1 MASQLLEPSFGV
13 GTSHTAVPES
23 ASMYV
28 FLDSKI
34 ELLAELKNTTAAR
47 EEVELCPREQE
58 GSIDGTSP
66 QFLVAFSHDGIL
78 QRMASLSFLDG
89 AFDEESLEEDDTQM
103 EGSVKE
109 KTWDPEETEEPED
122 ESQYSDDTWLEEAVE
137 EKTWEPEET
146 EESEDES
153 QDSYDTLLEGAVEE
167 NTWEPEITEEL
178 EDKSKDMEGKWLEEP
193 QKEGTWELEG
203 TETETESEEERM
215 NENFSVTLRIWST
228 RANLVFYDSTGWIF
242 TKAYSLQWLSIKA
255 MESLVREM
263 KESRHILNFDASTIH
278 NQQSIGRCQFEGL
291 VVSSCAIETFI
302 ETQISPS
309 FIDFEL
315 EKCLVNICREVTI
328 LSSLRNEYIV
338 KFSQAWVESNIDV
351 EYKEA
356 SEDGSIIGDFGQS
369 CFRPNDCPTFTATP
383 NLGTLGY
390 EAPELE
396 AGKNISEKV
405 DIFPLGIMYFSLF
418 ISYATLV
425 QRHNEYI
432 QFKNDTSRKNWECL
446 SWQGDSSFCMELTA
460 EDPLKRPCAA
470 DILESLH
477 KRTRL
482 SQKCEKSTK
491 NDVKMIE
498 NEGCETQ
505 SEEELR
511 QTCHHRGHLGLRSTE
526 EIWKQVAAFRRLGVL
541 TMVVCRSWNPGRR
554 PWVLR
559 LHGWLYGER
568 CCSGGVSSWLC
579 GQQGEAVGSLSRSVI
594 SHYISNKVRQG
605 KLPRQPGNDSR
616 QDDTGNAHFILLVS
630 GKRGQQATAP
640 NVWRASSVHQT
651 LHDTCR
657 LCRRASGVTAA
668 WELIHH
674 SAYHVVASSTL
685 ASGGPGV
692 LLSFAR
698 IPVVSFLG
706 PCNLVAGATLH
717 DPIELYNSMIE
728 KDTTKEANRAY
739 MAARE
744 ESDDAVKVALKE
756 DVPLALIEKV
766 DAMFQ
771 KYEKDIDGVDA
782 QTGNHL
788 QLSWDHDGKVTPKEA
803 AAAKGCIEKGGIQE
817 LISELSK
824 DKGPCK
830 DFPLLFMIL
839 HGQLFS
845 FFSDYFLM
853 PTEGTISL

>member
-1 MASQLLEPSFGV
+1 MASPLLEPSFGV

-291 VVSSCAIETFI
+291 VVITGKGATCNVWLCSYFYDKNHYALKMIRLDNDV
-302 ETQISPS
+302 QIQTEP
-309 FIDFEL
+309 
-315 EKCLVNICREVTI
+315 REVTI

-356 SEDGSIIGDFGQS
+356 SEDGSIVSGDESTESERCTYLLIQMEYCPGSLQDYLSPPHEFDAPKSFQYFKEITEGLKYIHKQGVIHRDMKPGNVFLGLDGVAKVGDFGRS

-446 SWQGDSSFCMELTA
+446 SWQGNSSFCMELTA

-526 EIWKQVAAFRRLGVL
+526 EIWKQSV
-541 TMVVCRSWNPGRR
+541 SK
-554 PWVLR
+554 
-559 LHGWLYGER
+559 ER
-568 CCSGGVSSWLC
+568 QEFL
-579 GQQGEAVGSLSRSVI
+579 SLV
-594 SHYISNKVRQG
+594 
-605 KLPRQPGNDSR
+605 
-616 QDDTGNAHFILLVS
+616 
-630 GKRGQQATAP
+630 P
-640 NVWRASSVHQT
+640 N
-651 LHDTCR
+651 
-657 LCRRASGVTAA
+657 
-668 WELIHH
+668 E
-674 SAYHVVASSTL
+674 
-685 ASGGPGV
+685 
-692 LLSFAR
+692 
-698 IPVVSFLG
+698 
-706 PCNLVAGATLH
+706 
-717 DPIELYNSMIE
+717 IELYNSMIE

-788 QLSWDHDGKVTPKEA
+788 QLLDRDHDGKVTPKEA

-824 DKGPCK
+824 DK
-830 DFPLLFMIL
+830 
-839 HGQLFS
+839 
-845 FFSDYFLM
+845 
-853 PTEGTISL
+853 EGTISL